1 MQESESPKT
10 KIGIMDPSPRL
21 AGNTWQH
28 LPANSWARP
37 EGCPGC
43 SRGHTLQ
50 HGPVGLD
57 FHELLGDRDNSAS
70 GASGAATYGEQ
81 HALDNVRL

>member
-1 MQESESPKT
+1 LQESESSKT
-10 KIGIMDPSPRL
+10 KIGITDPSPGL

-43 SRGHTLQ
+43 SCGHTMQ

-57 FHELLGDRDNSAS
+57 CHVLRGDRDSSGNSV
-70 GASGAATYGEQ
+70 SGAATHGEQ
-81 HALDNVRL
+81 HALHNVRL